1 MWNSEDDVRG
11 ICIKGVGKRSG
22 GGEKCLLCWS
32 VDTEPQ
38 LCGGSDS
45 IFISK
50 L

>member
-1 MWNSEDDVRG
+1 MMLEEFALR
-11 ICIKGVGKRSG
+11 GVGKRSE
-22 GGEKCLLCWS
+22 GGEKCLSYWS